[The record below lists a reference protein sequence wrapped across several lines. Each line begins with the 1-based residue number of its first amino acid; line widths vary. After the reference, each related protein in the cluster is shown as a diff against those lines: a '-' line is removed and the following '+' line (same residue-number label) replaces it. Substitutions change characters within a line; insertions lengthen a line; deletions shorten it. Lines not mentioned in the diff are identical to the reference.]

1 VKQNQVIGKY
11 LRATR
16 DRFFR
21 GGEMLRWALAF
32 FIFALVAAILGF
44 AGIAAAAAG
53 IVKILSLFL
62 CFYFLRRARPFVAP
76 HVSFFRRSDSMG
88 QNSQDFK

>member
-1 VKQNQVIGKY
+1 VKQTATSGEY
-11 LRATR
+11 LRAKRHT
-16 DRFFR
+16 FFQ

-53 IVKILSLFL
+53 VAKILFFVFLILFL
-62 CFYFLRRARPFVAP
+62 ASVLGHLTRRT
-76 HVSFFRRSDSMG
+76 
-88 QNSQDFK
+88 